1 MLEKVMHVIIRILAY
16 IFIILLFVLL
26 FVRMSGFGH
35 AIFAD
40 EAKDSPQE
48 ARETVLVVE
57 KKESLLTISKD
68 LAEQGIV
75 DNPYLFA
82 ISLRCMNGYE
92 NIRPGE
98 YEISSST
105 KPSDIL
111 KQLTHEEEKLQ

>member
-1 MLEKVMHVIIRILAY
+1 MLERVMHIIIKTLAY
-16 IFIILLFVLL
+16 IFILLLFVLL
-26 FVRMSGFGH
+26 FVRMSGFGR
-35 AIFAD
+35 AIFED
-40 EAKDSPQE
+40 KAKNKPQE
-48 ARETVLVVE
+48 AIETVLVD
-57 KKESLLTISKD
+57 ISKD

-75 DNPYLFA
+75 DNAYLFA

-98 YEISSST
+98 YRVSSST

>member
-1 MLEKVMHVIIRILAY
+1 MLERVMRVIIRILAY

-35 AIFAD
+35 IIFAD

-57 KKESLLTISKD
+57 KKESLLAISKD

-92 NIRPGE
+92 NIQPGE
-98 YEISSST
+98 YQVSSSA

>member
-1 MLEKVMHVIIRILAY
+1 MLERVMHIIIKTLAY
-16 IFIILLFVLL
+16 IFILLLFVLL
-26 FVRMSGFGH
+26 FVRMSGFGR
-35 AIFAD
+35 AIF
-40 EAKDSPQE
+40 EGKAKDKPQE

-57 KKESLLTISKD
+57 EKESLLDISKD

-75 DNPYLFA
+75 DNAYLFA

-98 YEISSST
+98 YRVSSST

>member
-1 MLEKVMHVIIRILAY
+1 MLERVMHIIIKTLAY
-16 IFIILLFVLL
+16 IFILLLFVLL
-26 FVRMSGFGH
+26 FVRMSGFGR
-35 AIFAD
+35 AIFED
-40 EAKDSPQE
+40 KAKNKPQE

-57 KKESLLTISKD
+57 KESLLDISKD

-75 DNPYLFA
+75 DNAYLFA

-98 YEISSST
+98 YRVSSST

>member
-1 MLEKVMHVIIRILAY
+1 MLERVMHIIIKTLAY
-16 IFIILLFVLL
+16 IFILLLFVLL
-26 FVRMSGFGH
+26 FVRMSGFGR
-35 AIFAD
+35 AIFED
-40 EAKDSPQE
+40 KAKE

-57 KKESLLTISKD
+57 EKESLLDISKD

-75 DNPYLFA
+75 DNAYLFA

-98 YEISSST
+98 YRVSSST

>member
-1 MLEKVMHVIIRILAY
+1 MVEKVMHIIIKILAY
-16 IFIILLFVLL
+16 IFIILLFALL
-26 FVRMSGFGH
+26 FVRMSGIGH
-35 AIFAD
+35 TIFAD
-40 EAKDSPQE
+40 KEKDKPQY
-48 ARETVLVVE
+48 AREAVLIVE
-57 KKESLLTISKD
+57 EKESLLAISKD

-82 ISLRCMNGYE
+82 ISLRCMDGYQ